1 MHVFRNLF
9 LLSAGATLFWAI
21 QHRDQLQQ
29 APHPSLS
36 SVLTQASHRLP
47 SVLSPPDT
55 HIRSVHAA
63 GGSEQIFFSPSQD
76 LEHVDISLIN
86 DAHSSIKVAMY
97 AFTDRRIAQAL
108 ARKASQGVEVWVYRD
123 REQFAQERAR
133 HSKVMAV
140 LSGHR
145 NIHVLVKGSNELMHE
160 KAVLIDD
167 RILRDGSGNWSV
179 SATRYQDNQV
189 TVTQDRRQI
198 AAFDRE
204 FRAMWNRAGNLV
216 VQ

>member
-9 LLSAGATLFWAI
+9 LLCTGATVFWAM

-29 APHPSLS
+29 VPHPSLS
-36 SVLTQASHRLP
+36 SVFTRASSQLP
-47 SVLSPPDT
+47 SVLSQAGEQL
-55 HIRSVHAA
+55 RRVRAA
-63 GGSEQIFFSPSQD
+63 NGSEQIFFSPTQD
-76 LEHVDISLIN
+76 LEHLDISLIN

-108 ARKASQGVEVWVYRD
+108 AMKASQGVEVWVYRD
-123 REQFAQERAR
+123 REQFEQERAR
-133 HSKVMAV
+133 HSQVMAV

-160 KAVLIDD
+160 KAVVIDD

-179 SATRYQDNQV
+179 SG
-189 TVTQDRRQI
+189 
-198 AAFDRE
+198 
-204 FRAMWNRAGNLV
+204 RALSG
-216 VQ
+216 